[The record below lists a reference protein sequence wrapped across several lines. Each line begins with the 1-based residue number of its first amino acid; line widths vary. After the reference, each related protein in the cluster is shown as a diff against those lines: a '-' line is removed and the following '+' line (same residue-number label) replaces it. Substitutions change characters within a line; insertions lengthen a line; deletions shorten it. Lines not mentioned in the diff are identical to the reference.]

1 MDTIHLKKL
10 TKLQTPKAT
19 AVGVVQHPIQPSFQ
33 SMTSIFKF
41 WSFTAEK
48 MLGWKIRFNSWPR
61 RNAMQ
66 SVLQG
71 VEIIVSFFHSIG
83 STFLREHID
92 RKELYSLML
101 GEAIGWKTH
110 SWNSKRRNFNNFSEF
125 AFAFSFGPSF
135 TLSLLNNHYWSCCN
149 RWSRCCGRHH
159 HHFPFGWITRS
170 CDSCSNSCTSQ
181 GCTTNNGNFCH
192 SLCNSMTMVMMVPPT
207 MVVVMMVMPPTHDDV
222 GKVPGNFCSG
232 LWSSTAVDNHGRFC
246 CVLRLNVLVI
256 FTKIQGGVYNT
267 DLKTV
272 RPTVIH
278 YTLYTIYTYSLHKCY
293 TMLQL

>member
-1 MDTIHLKKL
+1 
-10 TKLQTPKAT
+10 
-19 AVGVVQHPIQPSFQ
+19 
-33 SMTSIFKF
+33 MTSIFKF

-48 MLGWKIRFNSWPR
+48 MLGWEIWINSWSR

-66 SVLQG
+66 GVLQG

-101 GEAIGWKTH
+101 GKAIGWKTH

-149 RWSRCCGRHH
+149 RWSHCCGRHH
-159 HHFPFGWITRS
+159 YHFPFGWRTRS
-170 CDSCSNSCTSQ
+170 CDSCSNSSTSQ
-181 GCTTNNGNFCH
+181 GCTTNNSNFCH
-192 SLCNSMTMVMMVPPT
+192 CLCNSMTMVMMVPPT

-222 GKVPGNFCSG
+222 GKVPVGDFCSG
-232 LWSSTAVDNHGRFC
+232 LWSGIRLLTITGRFC
-246 CVLRLNVLVI
+246 RFFLVIFVVLRLNVLVI
-256 FTKIQGGVYNT
+256 FTKIQGGGVQYG
-267 DLKTV
+267 LKNRKTYCDGPALRIFKKTYV
-272 RPTVIH
+272 RPDCT
-278 YTLYTIYTYSLHKCY
+278 
-293 TMLQL
+293 